1 MYLLQ
6 PTLLYLYLC
15 CTCHNPYPDPQ
26 SNYTESASQTVT
38 LCECNGDVS
47 TSDSDC
53 VVTSCDDI
61 IMNSDDLKDVILNG
75 GDSKEQYLNSER
87 YFNLTDRRKKEE
99 EQRKLI
105 WNAITVLL
113 YVYFLCSP
121 LRLSGNARDVTDI
134 EVQTF

>member
-15 CTCHNPYPDPQ
+15 CTCHNPYPDLQ

-38 LCECNGDVS
+38 LCECNGDIC
-47 TSDSDC
+47 TSSSDC
-53 VVTSCDDI
+53 VATSCEDI
-61 IMNSDDLKDVILNG
+61 IMNSDDLKDLILIDG
-75 GDSKEQYLNSER
+75 HIEKVHLNSER
-87 YFNLTDRRKKEE
+87 YHNLTDRRKKEE
-99 EQRKLI
+99 EQRTLI
-105 WNAITVLL
+105 WNTITVLL

-134 EVQTF
+134 EVPTF